1 MGTVLIRPPGHRRD
15 VALRPAA
22 TAMVWIGEGQRH
34 EMIAVPG
41 VSLADDDV
49 LVAVEMS
56 TICAD
61 DLTAVHSRHGAAPRV
76 PGHESVGRVIALG
89 DHGALTVDGTALR
102 IGDRV
107 VWSTT
112 IACGRCPHCA
122 DGFTQNCVDGSR
134 YGEERIGAH
143 GELSGTFGTH
153 VQLRRGT
160 AIVRVPE
167 TLPAAVLA
175 PASCAAATA
184 AAALRRVGHDLDGH
198 SVRVHGASLTGL
210 AAAAIAAEQ
219 GAVVEIVE
227 SDPARQEWARRFG
240 STELD
245 AAPDIVIVTTADAVS
260 AAIRGVAVAG
270 TVVLVGRQLPGE
282 PATIDAADLAARL
295 VTIVGV
301 HDASARDLTDAVAFL
316 SGRGRAYPFADVVGD
331 VRPLGDLD
339 AALAAAS
346 VARTPLRVGVIP
358 G

>member
-15 VALRPAA
+15 VVLRPAA
-22 TAMVWIGEGQRH
+22 TAMVWIGEGQLH

-61 DLTAVHSRHGAAPRV
+61 DLAAAHGTRPGSAPRV

-89 DHGALTVDGTALR
+89 DHGALTVDGTPLR

-112 IACGRCPHCA
+112 IACGACEHCA
-122 DGFTQNCVDGSR
+122 DGFTQNCTNGSR
-134 YGEERIGAH
+134 YGEERIGMH
-143 GELSGTFGTH
+143 GELGGTFGTH

-175 PASCAAATA
+175 PASCAVATA
-184 AAALRRVGHDLDGH
+184 TAALRRVGYDLDGH
-198 SVRVHGASLTGL
+198 AVRVHGASLTGL

-219 GAVVEIVE
+219 GATVDVVDA
-227 SDPARQEWARRFG
+227 DPARREWARRFG
-240 STELD
+240 AADLD
-245 AAPDIVIVTTADAVS
+245 RAPDVTVVTSADAV
-260 AAIRGVAVAG
+260 ATAIRDSAVAG
-270 TVVLVGRQLPGE
+270 IVVLAGRQLADGPVSVD
-282 PATIDAADLAARL
+282 PADLAARL
-295 VTIVGV
+295 ITVAGV
-301 HDASARDLTDAVAFL
+301 HDASARDLTEAVAFL
-316 SGRGRAYPFADVVGD
+316 SGRGRAYPFADVVSD
-331 VRPLGDLD
+331 VRPLCDLD
-339 AALAAAS
+339 SALAAS
-346 VARTPLRVGVIP
+346 SSTTLRIGLIP